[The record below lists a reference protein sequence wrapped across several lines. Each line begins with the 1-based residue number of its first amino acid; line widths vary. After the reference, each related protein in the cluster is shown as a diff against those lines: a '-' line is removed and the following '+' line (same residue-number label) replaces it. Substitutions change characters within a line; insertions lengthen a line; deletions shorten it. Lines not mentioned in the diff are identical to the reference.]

1 MSAQKPL
8 RLSAAMSRL
17 RQMRP
22 YVTAA
27 MLAMI
32 PVETRNVDTMSVDKY
47 GRLYFNPEWI
57 DTVSVE
63 ELAGVVYHEIWHLL
77 RRHPLRLTHYPQV
90 VANLAAD
97 MEINDDIRS
106 ERISLPENVV
116 YPEDFEFPENQTAE
130 YYASRLLDEY
140 EIEYVPVVSNQTGDS
155 DSHSGSGS
163 SGSGA
168 SNDSGQSG
176 NHSGNRSSSHSGS
189 HSGSQSGSQS
199 ANQSGDRSGQSGSQP
214 VSRVPKRITVR
225 VRGFGGLEGSGATG
239 QSAPWESPTGDVD
252 SSVPHLTEA
261 ELEIIREQ
269 VAQDV
274 RRYAQDRMKRGD
286 IPEHWKRWA
295 EEILSPPKVP
305 WQTLLRSLVNS
316 AVTTAAGRVDYT
328 YRRVSRRQYA
338 VDDVVLPGLDE
349 PVVRSAVV
357 LDVSGSVSDESL
369 GVALREVRGILE
381 SSHGRIATRVY
392 AVDSQVQAAADVFDV
407 SEIKRILKG
416 GGGTDMGVGIRQA
429 LMDNPPCDVIVVIT
443 DGYTSWPH
451 KKPGDVPIVVCLLPG
466 GSKDIPKW
474 ARVVKISSDCVRSD
488 CVREV

>member
-8 RLSAAMSRL
+8 RLSAAISRL
-17 RQMRP
+17 RRMRP

-27 MLAMI
+27 MLALI
-32 PVETRNVDTMSVDKY
+32 PVETKDVDTMAVDEY

-57 DTVSVE
+57 DKVSVE

-77 RRHPLRLTHYPQV
+77 RKHPDRLSQYPQA
-90 VANLAAD
+90 VAALAAD
-97 MEINDDIRS
+97 LEINDDIRS
-106 ERISLPENVV
+106 ESIPLPEGVF
-116 YPEDFEFPENQTAE
+116 YPEQFGFPPNQTAE
-130 YYASRLLDEY
+130 YYASELLDKY
-140 EIEYVPVVSNQTGDS
+140 EIEYVPQKSSADS
-155 DSHSGSGS
+155 ADQSDQS
-163 SGSGA
+163 SGQS
-168 SNDSGQSG
+168 SGQSG
-176 NHSGNRSSSHSGS
+176 QFGR
-189 HSGSQSGSQS
+189 
-199 ANQSGDRSGQSGSQP
+199 
-214 VSRVPKRITVR
+214 KRITVH

-239 QSAPWESPTGDVD
+239 QSAPWESPRGEG
-252 SSVPHLTEA
+252 SVPHLTNA

-274 RRYAQDRMKRGD
+274 RRFQDSGMRGE

-295 EEILSPPKVP
+295 DDVLTPPEIP
-305 WQTLLRSLVNS
+305 WQALLRSLVNS
-316 AVTTAAGRVDYT
+316 AVTAAGRADYT

-338 VDDVVLPGLDE
+338 VDDVVLPGLGE
-349 PVVRSAVV
+349 SVVRSAVIV
-357 LDVSGSVSDESL
+357 DVSGSVGDESL

-381 SSHGRIATRVY
+381 SSSSVRVY

-443 DGYTSWPH
+443 DGYTSWPDR
-451 KKPGDVPIVVCLLPG
+451 KPGDVPIVVCLLPG
-466 GSKDIPKW
+466 GSKDIPNW

-488 CVREV
+488 GVREV

>member
-1 MSAQKPL
+1 
-8 RLSAAMSRL
+8 
-17 RQMRP
+17 MRP

-27 MLAMI
+27 MLALI
-32 PVETRNVDTMSVDKY
+32 PVETADLDTMAVDQY

-57 DTVSVE
+57 DKVSVE

-77 RRHPLRLTHYPQV
+77 RKHPDRLSQYPQS

-97 MEINDDIRS
+97 LEINDDIRS
-106 ERISLPENVV
+106 ESIPLPEGVF
-116 YPEDFEFPENQTAE
+116 YPEQFGFPPNQTAE
-130 YYASRLLDEY
+130 YYAGRILDEY
-140 EIEYVPVVSNQTGDS
+140 EIEYVPQK
-155 DSHSGSGS
+155 S
-163 SGSGA
+163 SA
-168 SNDSGQSG
+168 D
-176 NHSGNRSSSHSGS
+176 
-189 HSGSQSGSQS
+189 S
-199 ANQSGDRSGQSGSQP
+199 ANQSGESTDQSSGQSGQSGQ
-214 VSRVPKRITVR
+214 SGRKRITVH

-239 QSAPWESPTGDVD
+239 QPAPWESPKGDG
-252 SSVPHLTEA
+252 SVPHLTKA

-274 RRYAQDRMKRGD
+274 RRFLDGSMRGE

-295 EEILSPPKVP
+295 DDVLTPPEIP
-305 WQTLLRSLVNS
+305 WQALLRSLVNS

-349 PVVRSAVV
+349 PVVRPAVV
-357 LDVSGSVSDESL
+357 LDVSGSVGDESL

-429 LMDNPPCDVIVVIT
+429 LMDNPPCDVVVVIT
-443 DGYTSWPH
+443 DGYTPWPDR
-451 KKPGDVPIVVCLLPG
+451 KPGDVPIVVCLLPG
-466 GSKDIPKW
+466 GTDTVRTDTVRSEDIPSW
-474 ARVVKISSDCVRSD
+474 ARVVKIS
-488 CVREV
+488 EV

>member
-8 RLSAAMSRL
+8 RLSAAISRL
-17 RQMRP
+17 RRMRP

-27 MLAMI
+27 MLALI
-32 PVETRNVDTMSVDKY
+32 PVETKDVDTMAVDEY

-57 DTVSVE
+57 DKVSVE

-77 RRHPLRLTHYPQV
+77 RKHPDRLSQYPQA

-97 MEINDDIRS
+97 LEINDDIRS
-106 ERISLPENVV
+106 ESIPLPEGVF
-116 YPEDFEFPENQTAE
+116 YPEQFGFPPNQTAE
-130 YYASRLLDEY
+130 YYASRLLDKH
-140 EIEYVPVVSNQTGDS
+140 EIEYVPQKSSS
-155 DSHSGSGS
+155 DSADQSDQS
-163 SGSGA
+163 SGQS
-168 SNDSGQSG
+168 SGQSG
-176 NHSGNRSSSHSGS
+176 
-189 HSGSQSGSQS
+189 QSG
-199 ANQSGDRSGQSGSQP
+199 R
-214 VSRVPKRITVR
+214 KRITVH

-252 SSVPHLTEA
+252 SSVPHLTNA

-274 RRYAQDRMKRGD
+274 RRFQDSGMRGE

-295 EEILSPPKVP
+295 DDVLTPPEIP
-305 WQTLLRSLVNS
+305 WQALLRSLVNS
-316 AVTTAAGRVDYT
+316 AVTAAGRADYT

-338 VDDVVLPGLDE
+338 VDDVVLPGLGE
-349 PVVRSAVV
+349 SVVRSAVIV
-357 LDVSGSVSDESL
+357 DVSGSVGDESL

-381 SSHGRIATRVY
+381 SSSSVRVY
-392 AVDSQVQAAADVFDV
+392 AVDSQVQAAADVFSV

-416 GGGTDMGVGIRQA
+416 GGGTDMGVGIMQA

-451 KKPGDVPIVVCLLPG
+451 RKPGDVPVVICLLPG

-474 ARVVKISSDCVRSD
+474 ARLVKISSDCVR
-488 CVREV
+488 EV